1 MSLPPLCAAAML
13 QRAFGLLGPDR
24 VHLIGSNQTNKHATI
39 FCDCA
44 EVKLASAIKAR
55 WHNGFN
61 GNLSFVNMFAVSLF
75 SCLALVVLFS
85 QGSETKRNLD
95 QLRGKL

>member
-1 MSLPPLCAAAML
+1 MPLPPLCAML
-13 QRAFGLLGPDR
+13 QRAFGLLGPDL
-24 VHLIGSNQTNKHATI
+24 VHLIGNNQTNKHATI

-44 EVKLASAIKAR
+44 EVKLAYVIKAR
-55 WHNGFN
+55 WHYGFN
-61 GNLSFVNMFAVSLF
+61 GNLSFVNMFAAALF
-75 SCLALVVLFS
+75 LFLALVVPFS